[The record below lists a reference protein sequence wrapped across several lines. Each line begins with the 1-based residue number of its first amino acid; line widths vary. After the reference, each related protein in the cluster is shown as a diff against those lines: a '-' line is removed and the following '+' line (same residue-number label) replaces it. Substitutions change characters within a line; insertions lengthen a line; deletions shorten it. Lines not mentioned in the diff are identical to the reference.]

1 MINEQQTR
9 LLQTL
14 SQDPG
19 AARTML
25 QSLLAERA
33 AADPSMG
40 LLMQMMASQEAPP
53 ASTGEATDRQER
65 AQRRRERIEEMRA
78 ELIELRQRND
88 DLAAALGACPAC
100 WGRIDD
106 CEECDGEGAPGW
118 EPPDPALFEEL
129 ITPAVARRC
138 HRRAH
143 NHTSGRTQ

>member
-1 MINEQQTR
+1 MMDEQQAR

-40 LLMQMMASQEAPP
+40 LLMQVMASQEASP
-53 ASTGEATDRQER
+53 ANAGEVTDRRER

-100 WGRIDD
+100 WGRIDGCD
-106 CEECDGEGAPGW
+106 ECDGDGEPGW
-118 EPPDPALFEEL
+118 ERPDPALFQEL

-138 HRRAH
+138 HRPAQD
-143 NHTSGRTQ
+143 NKPGRTP